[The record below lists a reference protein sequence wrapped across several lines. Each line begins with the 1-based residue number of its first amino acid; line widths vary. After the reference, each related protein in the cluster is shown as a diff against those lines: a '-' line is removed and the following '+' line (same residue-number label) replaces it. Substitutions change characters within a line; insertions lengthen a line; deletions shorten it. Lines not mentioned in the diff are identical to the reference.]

1 MNKKLLEILACPE
14 CKAPLDYF
22 PKSEQL
28 VCRAERLV
36 FAINEGIPVLLL
48 DEAEAV
54 SSESLDAM
62 DAARKCGDAGSDD

>member
-22 PKSEQL
+22 PQPEQL

-36 FAINEGIPVLLL
+36 FPVKDGIPVLLL
-48 DEAEAV
+48 DQAEAV
-54 SSESLDAM
+54 SGENLEAM
-62 DAARKCGDAGSDD
+62 DRARKESGSGSVD

>member
-22 PKSEQL
+22 PEPEQL

-36 FAINEGIPVLLL
+36 YPIRDGIPVLLVE
-48 DEAEAV
+48 EAEAL
-54 SSESLDAM
+54 SSESLEAM
-62 DAARKCGDAGSDD
+62 EAARKGAAV

>member
-22 PKSEQL
+22 PGPEQL

-36 FAINEGIPVLLL
+36 FPINAGIPVLLVE
-48 DEAEAV
+48 EAEAI
-54 SSESLDAM
+54 SSEALEAL
-62 DAARKCGDAGSDD
+62 DAARKGAGV